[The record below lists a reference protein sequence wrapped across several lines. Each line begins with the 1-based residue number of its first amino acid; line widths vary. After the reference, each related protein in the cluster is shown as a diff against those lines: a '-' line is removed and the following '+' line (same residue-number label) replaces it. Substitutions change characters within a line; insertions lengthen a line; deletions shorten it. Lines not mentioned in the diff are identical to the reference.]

1 MSDTTDRLTQWML
14 QVIAQVKSTTPADL
28 ITAKVTKA
36 SVDASTGAR
45 SIFVAYQGATDIP
58 TMWTPAFDVT
68 IQGIAGANGD
78 LTKLKDVEVL
88 LATSVS
94 PPCIVE
100 MIVRS

>member
-14 QVIAQVKSTTPADL
+14 QVIAQQKATTPAEV
-28 ITAKVTKA
+28 ITAKVTNA

-45 SIFVAYQGATDIP
+45 SILVAYQGATDISA
-58 TMWTPAFDVT
+58 MWTPAFDVT
-68 IQGIAGANGD
+68 IQGVTGGD

-94 PPCIVE
+94 PPCIIE